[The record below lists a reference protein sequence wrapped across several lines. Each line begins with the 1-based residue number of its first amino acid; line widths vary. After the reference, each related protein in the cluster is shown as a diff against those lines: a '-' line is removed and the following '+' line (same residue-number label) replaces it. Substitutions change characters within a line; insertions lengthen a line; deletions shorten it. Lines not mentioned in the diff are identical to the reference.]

1 MIGIRG
7 WSSEHLNLRQMLGV
21 ALKAIKAQLYLLILH
36 ALDLVVSAWLLH
48 VLLLLC
54 GHLLLLHHHLLLDV
68 IPFACLTI
76 ILCILLRR

>member
-1 MIGIRG
+1 M
-7 WSSEHLNLRQMLGV
+7 
-21 ALKAIKAQLYLLILH
+21 ALKEIRAQLYLLILH